1 MARSIEISERNGDNM
16 PISGVNPTLSFA
28 AVKSFE

>member
-1 MARSIEISERNGDNM
+1 MARSIEILERNGDNVL
-16 PISGVNPTLSFA
+16 ISGVNLTISFA